1 MSWSILLISIKRY
14 ILSSKTKITIS
25 RLNLIIPPVMIQ
37 TPAQIHKKVK
47 VLILLQIQRNQN
59 KERGKMIEKVKRK
72 ESNQEIDTDREE
84 IAIDQLER
92 EKIRVEKVSIIEEI
106 EAGQKV
112 KTEKEIGNKNTK
124 EEMIRKI
131 KKLEKTMLNQKI
143 EIEKGKET
151 EIEIEESSL
160 QQFQKRIAIRIK
172 TKIQHCK
179 NRKIQKGNLPYFPKK
194 KKKSEIT
201 KADQRKKSS

>member
-1 MSWSILLISIKRY
+1 MHQRIV
-14 ILSSKTKITIS
+14 TPAG
-25 RLNLIIPPVMIQ
+25 RLAAVETQIQ

-131 KKLEKTMLNQKI
+131 KKLEKTMLSQKI

-194 KKKSEIT
+194 KNKSEIT

>member
-1 MSWSILLISIKRY
+1 
-14 ILSSKTKITIS
+14 
-25 RLNLIIPPVMIQ
+25 MIQ

-47 VLILLQIQRNQN
+47 VLILLQIQRNQES

-72 ESNQEIDTDREE
+72 ESNQEIATDREE
-84 IAIDQLER
+84 IAIDQLEKK
-92 EKIRVEKVSIIEEI
+92 KIKVEKVSIIEEI

-151 EIEIEESSL
+151 GIEIEENSL
-160 QQFQKRIAIRIK
+160 RQFQKRIAIRIK

-194 KKKSEIT
+194 KNKSEIT
-201 KADQRKKSS
+201 KADQRKKSSWIKDKVRKETNLKKMP

>member
-1 MSWSILLISIKRY
+1 
-14 ILSSKTKITIS
+14 
-25 RLNLIIPPVMIQ
+25 MIQ

-47 VLILLQIQRNQN
+47 VLILLQIQRNQES

-72 ESNQEIDTDREE
+72 ESNQEIATDREE
-84 IAIDQLER
+84 IAIDQLEKK
-92 EKIRVEKVSIIEEI
+92 KIKVEKVSIIEEI

-151 EIEIEESSL
+151 GIEIEENSL
-160 QQFQKRIAIRIK
+160 RQFQKRIAIRIK

-194 KKKSEIT
+194 KNKSEIT